1 VNVLI
6 FSNEIMHTIPHNQ
19 QYPQEPLGDLERLIA
34 LPQLVR
40 SPHSP
45 FVFPVFLE
53 IIYSTVRKSGIPFVC
68 WFYEL
73 RNCVTILLL
82 LLVPLDFLKENDK
95 RRREHIYFFSN
106 LLCFN
111 IQAQQQS
118 QVTLK
123 VGILLP
129 VSGKQATRANILQM
143 AQEAEKEH
151 FDSLWVFER
160 LLWPLAPQTPYI
172 ATADGSLPVEYQ
184 NVLDPLEILTYVAA
198 NTDKI
203 ALGTSIIDML
213 FHNPVVLARRFATLD
228 VLSEGRAISGLGI
241 GWPKDEYQASN
252 IPFSSRGKR
261 ADEFIEVIKK
271 IWTDDVVEFKGK
283 YYNIPASKI
292 GPKPIQKPHI
302 PIYLGGF
309 SPNTYSRI
317 VNYDANGWL
326 GVVGGPIEYLENT
339 MNTIK
344 DMASKASKDPNNF
357 EVILLTYPNIVD
369 SKEEEDATAADEST
383 RFPLTGTIDEL
394 VVTFSE

>member
-1 VNVLI
+1 MKI
-6 FSNEIMHTIPHNQ
+6 GIT
-19 QYPQEPLGDLERLIA
+19 
-34 LPQLVR
+34 LPQ
-40 SPHSP
+40 
-45 FVFPVFLE
+45 
-53 IIYSTVRKSGIPFVC
+53 
-68 WFYEL
+68 
-73 RNCVTILLL
+73 
-82 LLVPLDFLKENDK
+82 
-95 RRREHIYFFSN
+95 
-106 LLCFN
+106 
-111 IQAQQQS
+111 
-118 QVTLK
+118 
-123 VGILLP
+123 VGQ
-129 VSGKQATRANILQM
+129 QATRENVIQM
-143 AQEAEKEH
+143 ANLAEKEG

-160 LLWPLAPQTPYI
+160 LLWPVNPQTPYPG
-172 ATADGSLPVEYQ
+172 TPDGSLPVEGQ
-184 NVLDPLEILTYVAA
+184 NVLDPVETLTYVAA

-203 ALGTSIIDML
+203 ALGTSVIDML

-241 GWPKDEYQASN
+241 GWSKDEYQASN
-252 IPFSSRGKR
+252 IPFSNRGKR
-261 ADEFIEVIKK
+261 ADEFVEVIKK
-271 IWTDDVVEFKGK
+271 IWIDDVVEFKGK

-369 SKEEEDATAADEST
+369 SKEKDLTSANEST
-383 RFPLTGTIDEL
+383 RFPLTGTIDEIGSDIQRIKRIGGINHIIFAYNFVSIGRDVSNMVDKSKQL
-394 VVTFSE
+394 SKFAR